1 MKKKKIEA
9 LLPVMPNR
17 DGKRFSVQAFA
28 DGDTSILV
36 MDYWKDKVW
45 KGRYCMDTGSGE
57 YQAYFPEEEK
67 WRQNKLAV
75 LCTGE
80 SGWWY
85 RWHEECK
92 KTGFSR
98 EEDKALAE
106 ELLFSKRGNP
116 WHHTVFQ
123 MIDTMESDYLRD
135 KREEKEARRKDR
147 IRALMDEVSL
157 FSDDICQWMLD
168 AIGPQDYLFY
178 HKAEKRWFCSLCG
191 SESTDKELVDAV
203 EQGEREEGK
212 KEEKEEEARKEGKKA
227 RDRKR
232 RKILHNDAVICPKCR
247 KKMTAKKKGEPKVKG
262 RIYVFQEMDKEKSVI
277 RCVDVRITWSGGKY
291 LFLSEA
297 VRIILHRNPEGRE
310 KPVRVYWNQICR
322 EDDLSF
328 WGEPVFDDKHNPA
341 SRTVGEGLV
350 YPGGIEK
357 ALAGTVC
364 EEWGSLF
371 AQMARA
377 GVTLDYCRLLLSSG
391 HGLCPMTEYLF
402 KGRFFTL
409 LRESVMQIS
418 DWSGDYWGPLICNG
432 TTEKEVFGIA
442 DKQKINRIRQRNGG
456 ELMVEW
462 MRWSET
468 NGEKVDDETLSWLEK
483 EKITTKVLRFIEG
496 KMSPRQAMNYLIR
509 QQKEEYPKIKAKEV
523 AGQWADYLSMCAAA
537 GKDTADALV
546 YRPRQL
552 KRRHDEMVEEVRRR
566 RMLEEMKRNQKEQEE
581 YARRMAERFPGA
593 EENLHRVKEKFS
605 YERGEYRI
613 IVPDRLADIVAEGH
627 ALHHCAGATERYFER
642 MMANETYICFLRKTA
657 DPDVPFYTIEV
668 EPGGTIR
675 QHRSLYDE
683 EPGIE
688 EIRGFLREWQKV
700 VKQRMTKEDKELAR
714 ESEIKRNK
722 NLDELREKNN
732 LRVLEGLMED
742 FMEAM

>member
-1 MKKKKIEA
+1 MKKKKIET

-17 DGKRFSVQAFA
+17 DGKLFSVQVFA
-28 DGDTSILV
+28 DGDTSVLV

-80 SGWWY
+80 GDWWY
-85 RWHEECK
+85 KWYEECK

-106 ELLFSKRGNP
+106 ELVFSKRGNP
-116 WHHTVFQ
+116 WRYTVFWV
-123 MIDTMESDYLRD
+123 IDEMESDYLRD
-135 KREEKEARRKDR
+135 KREEKEARRMDR
-147 IRALMDEVSL
+147 IRALMDEVPSITY
-157 FSDDICQWMLD
+157 DIRRWILD
-168 AIGPQDYLFY
+168 AVGPQDYLFY
-178 HKAEKRWFCSLCG
+178 HKEEKRWFCSLCRG
-191 SESTDKELVDAV
+191 ESTDKELVDAV
-203 EQGEREEGK
+203 ERWGE
-212 KEEKEEEARKEGKKA
+212 KEGKEV
-227 RDRKR
+227 RGRKR
-232 RKILHNDAVICPKCR
+232 KKILHNDAVICPKCR

-262 RIYVFQEMDKEKSVI
+262 RIYILQELDKAKCVI
-277 RCVDVRITWSGGKY
+277 RCVDVCITWSGGKT

-297 VRIILHRNPEGRE
+297 VRMILYRNPEGRE
-310 KPVRVYWNQICR
+310 KPVMVYWNQDRR
-322 EDDLSF
+322 EDDLQF
-328 WGEPVFDDKHNPA
+328 KGEPVFDDKHNPA
-341 SRTVGEGLV
+341 IRTVGEGLV
-350 YPGGIEK
+350 YPEGVEK
-357 ALAGTVC
+357 ALAGTVY

-377 GVTLDYCRLLLSSG
+377 GMKLDYYRLLLSSG
-391 HGLCPMTEYLF
+391 HGLCPMMEYLF

-409 LRESVMQIS
+409 LRESVMKIN
-418 DWSGDYWGPLICNG
+418 DWSGDYWGMLICNG

-442 DKQKINRIRQRNGG
+442 DKQKINRIRQRDGG
-456 ELMVEW
+456 EIMVGW
-462 MRWSET
+462 MRWSEQ
-468 NGEKVDDETLSWLEK
+468 NGGKPEQNGKKVDDETLSWLEK
-483 EKITTKVLRFIEG
+483 EKISVKTLSFIEG

-509 QQKEEYPKIKAKEV
+509 QQKEEYPKMKAKEV
-523 AGQWADYLSMCAAA
+523 AGQWADYLSMCAAV

-552 KRRHDEMVEEVRRR
+552 KRRHDEVAEEARRR
-566 RMLEEMKRNQKEQEE
+566 RMLEELEQNQKEREE

-593 EENLHRVKEKFS
+593 EENLHRVKGKFS

-642 MMANETYICFLRKTA
+642 IMANETYICFLRKTA
-657 DPDVPFYTIEV
+657 APETPFYTIEV

-688 EIRGFLREWQKV
+688 KIRGFLREWQKV
-700 VKQRMTKEDKELAR
+700 IRQRMTNEDKKLAL

>member
-17 DGKRFSVQAFA
+17 NGKLFSVQAFA
-28 DGDTSILV
+28 DGDTSVLV

-80 SGWWY
+80 GDWWY
-85 RWHEECK
+85 KWYEECK

-106 ELLFSKRGNP
+106 ELLFPKRRNP

-123 MIDTMESDYLRD
+123 TIDTMESDYLRD
-135 KREEKEARRKDR
+135 KREEKEARRLDR
-147 IRALMDEVSL
+147 IRALMDEVPSITY
-157 FSDDICQWMLD
+157 DIRRWILD
-168 AIGPQDYLFY
+168 AVGPQDYLFY
-178 HKAEKRWFCSLCG
+178 HKEEKRWFCSLCRG
-191 SESTDKELVDAV
+191 ESTDKELVDAV
-203 EQGEREEGK
+203 ERWG
-212 KEEKEEEARKEGKKA
+212 EKEGEEVRG
-227 RDRKR
+227 RKR
-232 RKILHNDAVICPKCR
+232 KKILHNDAVICPKCR

-262 RIYVFQEMDKEKSVI
+262 RIYILQELDKAKCVI
-277 RCVDVRITWSGGKY
+277 CCVDVCITWSGGKT

-297 VRIILHRNPEGRE
+297 VRMILYRNPEGRE
-310 KPVRVYWNQICR
+310 KPVRVYWNQDCR
-322 EDDLSF
+322 EDDLQF
-328 WGEPVFDDKHNPA
+328 KGEPVFDDKHNPA
-341 SRTVGEGLV
+341 NRIVGEGLV
-350 YPGGIEK
+350 YPEGVKK
-357 ALAGTVC
+357 ALAGTVY

-377 GVTLDYCRLLLSSG
+377 GMKLDYYRLLLSSG

-409 LRESVMQIS
+409 LRESVMKIN
-418 DWSGDYWGPLICNG
+418 DWSGDYWGMLICNG

-442 DKQKINRIRQRNGG
+442 DKQKINRIRQRDGG
-456 ELMVEW
+456 ELMVGW
-462 MRWSET
+462 MRWSEQ
-468 NGEKVDDETLSWLEK
+468 NREKVDDETLSWLEK
-483 EKITTKVLRFIEG
+483 EKISVKTLSFIEG

-509 QQKEEYPKIKAKEV
+509 QQKEEYPKMKAKEV

-552 KRRHDEMVEEVRRR
+552 KRRHDEMAEEARRR
-566 RMLEEMKRNQKEQEE
+566 RMLEELEQNQKEREE
-581 YARRMAERFPGA
+581 YARRMAEKFPGA

-642 MMANETYICFLRKTA
+642 IMANETYICFLRKTA
-657 DPDVPFYTIEV
+657 APETPFYTIEV

-700 VKQRMTKEDKELAR
+700 IRQRMTNEDKKLAL